1 MGSQAFIVA
10 DPGRSTADTVSVC
23 TKEPFEPTRPVT
35 CLVVPPCVKV
45 IVAVAPD
52 VKYEPETFVDPPTK
66 LK

>member
-1 MGSQAFIVA
+1 
-10 DPGRSTADTVSVC
+10 
-23 TKEPFEPTRPVT
+23 
-35 CLVVPPCVKV
+35 VVPPCVKV